1 MSFQLPS
8 DKETAKLGELYG
20 APMEREAQDSL
31 FWMEQNFPWSNLLL
45 SLAYTRSFR
54 SSEMGF
60 NKKGGSAFL
69 RSILPDPISTSGKT
83 TLDEDRGF
91 PHRMKGACLLE

>member
-8 DKETAKLGELYG
+8 DKEAAKLGEL
-20 APMEREAQDSL
+20 
-31 FWMEQNFPWSNLLL
+31 MEQNFPWSNLLL